1 MTTQV
6 ASENTQENTSD
17 ERYGLFR
24 KQAVEK
30 QQDRL
35 LGDVLVIPPLSY
47 SLITAIILLFV
58 TAGIVLLVN
67 GTYARKETVQGFLV
81 PDQGVIKVYANTS
94 GIIRQVFIKENERV
108 KEGQPLFV
116 INGDRIL
123 ENGTHLETILLDEYL
138 GQQSLITAELN
149 RLPELYDHKRAEI
162 KQLITTT
169 QRDVEHIQTQQALLA
184 EQIVLANQQRQN
196 VLTLREQ
203 GLASEAN
210 MDVASEKL
218 ISLKSQAQEL
228 ARSFDAQTDQLK
240 TLELQL
246 SALAFDQLNE
256 EGQLK
261 NNLSSISQN
270 IAQLHGQR
278 AYIVKANR
286 AGIVSN
292 IQVSEGQEASTNT
305 PLLTIT
311 PEGSQL
317 QAELLV
323 PARAIGFVEKGQ
335 SVKLRYS
342 AFNFQKFGLYN
353 ATISNVS
360 QSVLLPHELKDIAV
374 NVQEP
379 MYRITATLEQ
389 QTVDAYGKPLAL
401 KEGISLEADIKLAE
415 RTLME
420 WLFEPL
426 LSLKGR
432 L

>member
-1 MTTQV
+1 
-6 ASENTQENTSD
+6 
-17 ERYGLFR
+17 
-24 KQAVEK
+24 
-30 QQDRL
+30 
-35 LGDVLVIPPLSY
+35 
-47 SLITAIILLFV
+47 
-58 TAGIVLLVN
+58 
-67 GTYARKETVQGFLV
+67 
-81 PDQGVIKVYANTS
+81 
-94 GIIRQVFIKENERV
+94 
-108 KEGQPLFV
+108 
-116 INGDRIL
+116 
-123 ENGTHLETILLDEYL
+123 
-138 GQQSLITAELN
+138 
-149 RLPELYDHKRAEI
+149 
-162 KQLITTT
+162 
-169 QRDVEHIQTQQALLA
+169 
-184 EQIVLANQQRQN
+184 
-196 VLTLREQ
+196 
-203 GLASEAN
+203 
-210 MDVASEKL
+210 
-218 ISLKSQAQEL
+218 
-228 ARSFDAQTDQLK
+228 
-240 TLELQL
+240 L

-261 NNLSSISQN
+261 NNLSSITQN

-286 AGIVSN
+286 TGIVSN
-292 IQVSEGQEASTNT
+292 IQVSEGQEANTNT

-323 PARAIGFVEKGQ
+323 PARAIGFIEKGQ